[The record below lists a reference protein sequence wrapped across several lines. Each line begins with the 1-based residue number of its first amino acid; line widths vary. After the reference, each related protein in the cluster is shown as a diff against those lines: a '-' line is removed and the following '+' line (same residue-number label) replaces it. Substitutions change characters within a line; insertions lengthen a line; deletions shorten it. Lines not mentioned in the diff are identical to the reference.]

1 MESIE
6 DLVDSI
12 VAESVLAGKS
22 YCFLILGTQNS
33 FTSGYYPVSGNE
45 VGYDGHVTVDLF
57 TKYSSAIQKL
67 MVGKG
72 VLCIKVEDGQLQEY
86 PIIKGVNPELF
97 DQDAFELLIF
107 QRYGLEPVEEERKA
121 VLRQSVK
128 AEKIKNTLVFA
139 CYLNDREAILAR
151 AETARP
157 ADLDKVLKYS
167 GTPLQ
172 FCSIHNNLEAFRLL
186 AAKGA
191 NVGKG
196 SLSMTPL
203 ELAFRYS
210 SDIVHYIE
218 ARHPAVFEKEV
229 RKKGF
234 QIAMH
239 CRDED
244 LLEAIRRFGCEMNG
258 EKKPFPPLHNFADY
272 DNEAGLQ
279 FLLNHGVH
287 VDSRNQ
293 YKQTALHRAV
303 IRGNAV
309 AVDVLLRYG
318 ADIHAVDANGQT
330 PFGLAQARKD
340 KTIAAMMG

>member
-1 MESIE
+1 MERIE
-6 DLVDSI
+6 DLVNSL

-33 FTSGYYPVSGNE
+33 FTSRYYPVSGNE
-45 VGYDGHVTVDLF
+45 VSYEGHVTVDLF
-57 TKYSSAIQKL
+57 TKYSSAIEKV

-72 VLCIKVEDGQLQEY
+72 VLCIKVENGQLQEY
-86 PIIKGVNPELF
+86 PIIKDVNPELF
-97 DQDAFELLIF
+97 DHDAFELLIW
-107 QRYGLEPVEEERKA
+107 QRYGLEPAEVERKA
-121 VLRQSVK
+121 VLRQSEK
-128 AEKIKNTLVFA
+128 AEKIKDTLVFA

-157 ADLDKVLKYS
+157 ADLNKVLKYS

-172 FCSIHNNLEAFRLL
+172 FCSKHNNLEAFRLL

-196 SLSMTPL
+196 SLSTTPL

-210 SDIVHYIE
+210 SDIVRYIE
-218 ARHPAVFEKEV
+218 AEHPAVFEKEV
-229 RKKGF
+229 RKKGY
-234 QIAMH
+234 QLAML
-239 CRDED
+239 CKDED
-244 LLEAIRRFGCEMNG
+244 LLEAIRQFDCEMNG
-258 EKKPFPPLHNFADY
+258 EKKPFPPLHNFADCN
-272 DNEAGLQ
+272 NEVGLQ
-279 FLLNHGVH
+279 FLLKHGVP
-287 VDSRNQ
+287 VDIRNQ

-303 IRGNAV
+303 GRGNA
-309 AVDVLLRYG
+309 AAAEVLLRNG
-318 ADIHAVDANGQT
+318 ADVHAVDANRQT